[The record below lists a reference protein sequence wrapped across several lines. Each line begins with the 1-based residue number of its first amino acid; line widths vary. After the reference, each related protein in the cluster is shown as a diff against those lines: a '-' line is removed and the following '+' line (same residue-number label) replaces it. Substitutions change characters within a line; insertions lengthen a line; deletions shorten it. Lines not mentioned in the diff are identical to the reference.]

1 MKIFSNLAISLDGK
15 IAPQDRKHF
24 YLGTPYDRKQ
34 MQVIRKK
41 ADAILV
47 GASTLRA
54 FRQPML
60 VEGATV
66 QPLNVV
72 LSARLSG
79 LHPNDPFFQSKKI
92 ERMLIIGPEVSEEK
106 VRPFLGSCEVHR
118 APSNRNIARLAV
130 EILKR
135 GGVRSL
141 LVEGGGQIMWEFI
154 EKKLIDTFYV
164 TLTPWI
170 VGGREAP
177 TLVDGK
183 GFSSKTIQGLKLK
196 ACKRVGQELYL
207 TYQRASRK
215 NQ

>member
-15 IAPQDRKHF
+15 IAPVDRKHF

-54 FRQPML
+54 FKQPML
-60 VEGATV
+60 VDGAAV

-72 LSARLSG
+72 LSATLSG
-79 LHPNDPFFQSKKI
+79 LRPTDRFFKSTKI

-118 APSNRNIARLAV
+118 APANRTIAQFAV

-135 GGVRSL
+135 SGVRSL

-154 EKKLIDTFYV
+154 EKKLIDTFHV

-170 VGGREAP
+170 VGGRDAP

-183 GFSSKTIQGLKLK
+183 GFSSKSIQGLKLK
-196 ACKRVGQELYL
+196 ECRRVGQELYL